1 MLHSIHKY
9 RDSSEVF
16 PHIEA
21 RACFVA
27 ELAMAVHRGTKKL
40 ALKVSYERT
49 KGGALF
55 GSACVFRFLIGIKS
69 TDVADADAVGIVIE
83 AMGTNLLQR
92 TASMNGAIAIDDEV
106 VADALPSASL
116 VPTVDVG
123 HGIVLALNRG
133 GTMKDDFSDLSHG
146 GDV

>member
-1 MLHSIHKY
+1 
-9 RDSSEVF
+9 
-16 PHIEA
+16 
-21 RACFVA
+21 
-27 ELAMAVHRGTKKL
+27 MAVHRGARKL
-40 ALKVSYERT
+40 ALQFTHKRT

-92 TASMNGAIAIDDEV
+92 TALMNGAIAIDDKV
-106 VADALPSASL
+106 IADALPPAGL
-116 VPTVDVG
+116 VPAVDVG
-123 HGIVLALNRG
+123 YGVVLALNRG

>member
-9 RDSSEVF
+9 RNSSEVF

-21 RACFVA
+21 RASFVG
-27 ELAMAVHRGTKKL
+27 ELAMAVHSGARKL
-40 ALKVSYERT
+40 ALKVSHECT

-55 GSACVFRFLIGIKS
+55 GSASIFCFLIGIKS

-83 AMGTNLLQR
+83 AMRTNLLQR
-92 TASMNGAIAIDDEV
+92 TASMNGAIAVDDKV
-106 VADALPSASL
+106 IADALPPACL
-116 VPTVDVG
+116 VPAVDVG